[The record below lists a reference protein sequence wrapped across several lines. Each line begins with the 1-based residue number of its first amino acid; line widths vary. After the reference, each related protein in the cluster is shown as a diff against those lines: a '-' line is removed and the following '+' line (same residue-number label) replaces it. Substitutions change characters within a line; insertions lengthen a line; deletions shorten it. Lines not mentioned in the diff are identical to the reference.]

1 MKKRHIAFYIGSL
14 HKGGAERVF
23 VNLAEYFYEQGYQ
36 VTIVTQYQYE
46 NEYTYSEGIV
56 RILSDLTPWEEGNR
70 LSNILRR
77 HRKLRRIWKIQ
88 KPDLVLSCIGKNN
101 FMAILTTLFLKTK
114 VVVSVVGEPTEE
126 YYTGVM
132 RFLAKTLFLLAD
144 GIVLQT
150 KEASRFFPVKIRNKA
165 VILKNSLNP
174 AFIKERFEGDR
185 EKVIV
190 SVGRLDANKNQAL
203 LLRAFLAIAEE
214 YPDYRVILYGE
225 GEERAKLEQ
234 IVKEAGL
241 RSRISLPGVT
251 TDVVEAIYKASVFVL
266 TSNTEG
272 MPNALIEAMAL
283 GLPVIS
289 TDCPCG
295 GPKDL
300 IQQKEN
306 GILIP
311 VHDEKALQVALRFLL
326 DNPEHAQEMGRKA
339 AKIQKEL
346 DPAVTNQAW
355 KVYFEAVID
364 QKSDYRKQDFYQK

>member
-241 RSRISLPGVT
+241 RSRIGLPGVT
-251 TDVVEAIYKASVFVL
+251 TDVVKAIYKASVFVL

-339 AKIQKEL
+339 ATIQKEL

-355 KVYFEAVID
+355 ENYFELIIE
-364 QKSDYRKQDFYQK
+364 K